1 MLIINVNPMALL
13 TVQKNGRF
21 PLSFTKSE
29 LIPVIKNSII
39 NPPYV
44 TGRPYPLDAARVL
57 EGLNDTDCFVFLETS
72 RVAGEENTSYLF
84 LNPIK
89 ILTAYGLDDLEPL
102 YKSMET
108 ALGRGYYLAGWWAY
122 EWGYALEP
130 KLWHLLD
137 IPRPKAPLV
146 WLGVFENP
154 KIWIHRSD
162 APFCPLKNIPNIQEN
177 LGPLEL
183 EVTKDQY
190 VKAINCVKDYI
201 ACGHTYQVN
210 YTLRGRF
217 DYTGL
222 PSDLYLS
229 LRARQSVSY
238 GAVIRNRKKW
248 LLSLSPEL
256 FFRLEGQ
263 KIWSKPMKGTLKRG
277 RTTGE
282 DCELARFLANDPK
295 NRAENIMIVDLL
307 RNDIGRLSLP
317 GTVRVPEIF
326 TVERYKTLFQMISRV
341 EGEIRPGT
349 SWHKIFNALFPCGS
363 VTGAPK
369 IRTMEIISEIESS
382 PRGVYTGAIGFISP
396 QRKAVLNVAIRTV
409 VLDGE
414 SGELGIGSGI
424 TIDSDPEREYDECRL
439 KAEFLT
445 NSLSLSSTKKGGS
458 GKDFSLIE
466 TMRWD
471 PGRGEQEVIKG
482 YFLLERHL
490 QRLSCSAHYF
500 AFYLDLEKVRRELS
514 EFAKSLYS
522 KRKFYRIRMLLGRD
536 GSIDISTSVLSTQEK
551 PVCFDLSLKT
561 VDSQDPFLY
570 HKTTYRPLYTE
581 EYQRAK
587 TCGLFDCV
595 FVNERGELTEGT
607 ISNLFLDIDGEL
619 VTPPVS
625 SGLLN
630 GTFRQDLV
638 EQGNAGEQVLYPD
651 DLKKARAIYLGNS
664 VRGLLRASYMDMLSP
679 GFSSTN

>member
-1 MLIINVNPMALL
+1 MKL
-13 TVQKNGRF
+13 
-21 PLSFTKSE
+21 
-29 LIPVIKNSII
+29 
-39 NPPYV
+39 PYV
-44 TGRPYPLDAARVL
+44 TGRPYSLDAARVL
-57 EGLNDTDCFVFLETS
+57 EGLNNIDCFVFLETS

-84 LNPIK
+84 LNPIE
-89 ILTAYGLDDLEPL
+89 ILTAYGPDDLEPL
-102 YKSMET
+102 YKSMDT

-137 IPRPKAPLV
+137 MLRPKVPLV
-146 WLGVFENP
+146 WLGVFKDP
-154 KIWIHRSD
+154 KVWIHRSYD
-162 APFCPLKNIPNIQEN
+162 SFCPLKNIPDIQEK

-183 EVTKDQY
+183 EVKKDQY
-190 VKAINCVKDYI
+190 IKAIECIKDYI
-201 ACGHTYQVN
+201 ARGHTYQVN
-210 YTLRGRF
+210 YTLKGRF
-217 DYTGL
+217 NYSGL

-238 GAVIRNRKKW
+238 GAVIRNREKW
-248 LLSLSPEL
+248 VVSLSPEL
-256 FFRLEGQ
+256 FFRLEKQ

-277 RTTGE
+277 RTIDE

-307 RNDIGRLSLP
+307 RNDIGRLSRP

-326 TVERYKTLFQMISRV
+326 TVERYETLFQMISRV

-349 SWHKIFNALFPCGS
+349 SWHKIFRALFPCGS

-414 SGELGIGSGI
+414 SGEIGIGSGI

-439 KAEFLT
+439 KAKFLT
-445 NSLSLSSTKKGGS
+445 DSFFFSHLKKGES
-458 GKDFSLIE
+458 REDFSLIE

-471 PGRGEQEVIKG
+471 PGRGDQGVAKG

-490 QRLSCSAHYF
+490 ERLSCSAHYF
-500 AFYLDLEKVRRELS
+500 AFYLDLEKVRRKLA
-514 EFAKSLYS
+514 EFANSLYS
-522 KRKFYRIRMLLGRD
+522 KRKSYRVRMLLGRD
-536 GSIDISTSVLSTQEK
+536 GSVNISASVLSIQEK
-551 PVCFDLSLKT
+551 PVYFDLSAKA

-587 TCGLFDCV
+587 TRDLFDCV
-595 FVNERGELTEGT
+595 FTNERDELTEGT
-607 ISNLFLDIDGEL
+607 ISNIFLEIDGEL
-619 VTPPVS
+619 VTPPVF

-630 GTFRQDLV
+630 GTFRQDFM
-638 EQGNAGEQVLYPD
+638 EHGNAREQVLYPD
-651 DLKKARAIYLGNS
+651 DLKKARSIYLGNS
-664 VRGLLRASYMDMLSP
+664 VRGLLKASYKDMLSP

>member
-1 MLIINVNPMALL
+1 MKL
-13 TVQKNGRF
+13 
-21 PLSFTKSE
+21 
-29 LIPVIKNSII
+29 
-39 NPPYV
+39 PYV

-57 EGLNDTDCFVFLETS
+57 EGLADTECFVFLETS

-84 LNPIK
+84 LNPIR
-89 ILTAYGLDDLEPL
+89 ILTAYGFGDLEPL

-108 ALGRGYYLAGWWAY
+108 AIDRGYYLAGWWAY

-130 KLWHLLD
+130 KLYHLLD
-137 IPRPKAPLV
+137 TLSPKAPLV
-146 WLGVFENP
+146 WLGVFEDP
-154 KIWIHRSD
+154 EIWIHRSD
-162 APFCPLKNIPNIQEN
+162 APFCPLKNIPYVQEN

-183 EVTKDQY
+183 EVKKEQY
-190 VKAINCVKDYI
+190 IRAIDCIKDYI
-201 ACGHTYQVN
+201 ARGHTYQVN

-217 DYTGL
+217 NYTGL

-248 LLSLSPEL
+248 LLSFSPEL
-256 FFRLEGQ
+256 FFRLEEQ

-277 RTTGE
+277 RTIDE

-307 RNDIGRLSLP
+307 RNDIGRLSCP

-326 TVERYKTLFQMISRV
+326 TVERYETLFQMISRV
-341 EGEIRPGT
+341 EGKIRPDT
-349 SWHKIFNALFPCGS
+349 SWHKIFRALFPCGS

-369 IRTMEIISEIESS
+369 IRTMEIISGIESS

-414 SGELGIGSGI
+414 SGEFGVGSGI
-424 TIDSDPEREYDECRL
+424 TIDSDPEREYDECKL
-439 KAEFLT
+439 KAKFLT
-445 NSLSLSSTKKGGS
+445 SSLSFPHLKKGEPRG
-458 GKDFSLIE
+458 DFCLIE
-466 TMRWD
+466 TMRWN
-471 PGRGEQEVIKG
+471 PGRGEQEVAGG

-490 QRLSCSAHYF
+490 ERLSQSAHYF
-500 AFYLDLEKVRRELS
+500 AFYLDMEKVRKELA
-514 EFAKSLYS
+514 EFAKGLYS
-522 KRKFYRIRMLLGRD
+522 KRKPHRVRMLLGRD
-536 GSIDISTSVLSTQEK
+536 GSLAISASVLSTQK
-551 PVCFDLSLKT
+551 KQVYFDLSARA

-570 HKTTYRPLYTE
+570 HKTTYRPVFTE

-587 TCGLFDCV
+587 TCGFFDCV
-595 FVNERGELTEGT
+595 FVNERGELAEGT
-607 ISNLFLDIDGEL
+607 ISNIFLEINGEL

-630 GTFRQDLV
+630 GTFRHELV
-638 EQGNAGEQVLYPD
+638 EQGIAREQVLYPD

-664 VRGLLRASYMDMLSP
+664 VRGLLRASYRDMLSP
-679 GFSSTN
+679 GFSSAN

>member
-1 MLIINVNPMALL
+1 M
-13 TVQKNGRF
+13 
-21 PLSFTKSE
+21 
-29 LIPVIKNSII
+29 

-44 TGRPYPLDAARVL
+44 TGRPYPLDAAQIL
-57 EGLNDTDCFVFLETS
+57 EGLNNRDCFVFLETL
-72 RVAGEENTSYLF
+72 RVSEEENTSYLF

-89 ILTAYGLDDLEPL
+89 ILTAYGLDDLETL
-102 YKSMET
+102 YRSMET
-108 ALGRGYYLAGWWAY
+108 ALDRGYYLAGWWAY
-122 EWGYALEP
+122 EWGYILEP

-137 IPRPKAPLV
+137 TLRPKVPLV
-146 WLGVFENP
+146 WLGVFKDP

-162 APFCPLKNIPNIQEN
+162 ASFCPLKEIPNIQEN

-183 EVTKDQY
+183 EVKKDQY
-190 VKAINCVKDYI
+190 IKAIECIKDYI
-201 ACGHTYQVN
+201 ARGHTYQVN

-217 DYTGL
+217 NYTGL

-229 LRARQSVSY
+229 LRAQQSVSY

-248 LLSLSPEL
+248 VISLSPEL

-277 RTTGE
+277 RTIEE
-282 DCELARFLANDPK
+282 DFEMARFLANDPK

-317 GTVRVPEIF
+317 GTVRVPETF
-326 TVERYKTLFQMISRV
+326 TVERYETLFQMISRV
-341 EGEIRPGT
+341 EGKIRPET
-349 SWHKIFNALFPCGS
+349 SWHKIFKALFPCGS

-424 TIDSDPEREYDECRL
+424 TIDSDPEREYDECKL
-439 KAEFLT
+439 KAKFLT
-445 NSLSLSSTKKGGS
+445 NSLSSSSSNKRGS
-458 GKDFSLIE
+458 REDFFLIE
-466 TMRWD
+466 TMRWN
-471 PGRGEQEVIKG
+471 PESGEQEVIKS
-482 YFLLERHL
+482 YFLLERHIE
-490 QRLSCSAHYF
+490 RLTRSAHYF
-500 AFYLDLEKVRRELS
+500 AFYLDLEKVRRELAK
-514 EFAKSLYS
+514 FAKGLYS
-522 KRKFYRIRMLLGRD
+522 KRKPYRVRMLLGRD
-536 GSIDISTSVLSTQEK
+536 GSVDISASVLSIQEK
-551 PVCFDLSLKT
+551 QVCFDLSSKP

-570 HKTTYRPLYTE
+570 HKTTYRALYTE

-587 TCGLFDCV
+587 TCGLFDRV
-595 FVNERGELTEGT
+595 FTNERGELTEGT
-607 ISNLFLDIDGEL
+607 ISNIFLEIDGEL
-619 VTPPVS
+619 VTPPIF

-630 GTFRQDLV
+630 GTFRQDFV
-638 EQGNAGEQVLYPD
+638 EQGNAREHVLYPD
-651 DLKKARAIYLGNS
+651 DLKRARSIYLGNS
-664 VRGLLRASYMDMLSP
+664 VRGLMRASYMDMLSP

>member
-1 MLIINVNPMALL
+1 MPELWALSAL
-13 TVQKNGRF
+13 DMDGIGVK
-21 PLSFTKSE
+21 
-29 LIPVIKNSII
+29 KNSIM
-39 NPPYV
+39 NLPYV

-57 EGLNDTDCFVFLETS
+57 EGLTDTECFVFLETS

-102 YKSMET
+102 YKSME
-108 ALGRGYYLAGWWAY
+108 AAIGRGYYLAGWWAY

-130 KLWHLLD
+130 KLYHLLD
-137 IPRPKAPLV
+137 TLRPKAPLV

-154 KIWIHRSD
+154 KIWGHRSD
-162 APFCPLKNIPNIQEN
+162 APFCPLKKIPNIQEN

-183 EVTKDQY
+183 EVKKDQY
-190 VKAINCVKDYI
+190 TKAIEYIKDYI
-201 ACGHTYQVN
+201 ARGHTYQVN

-217 DYTGL
+217 NYTGL

-238 GAVIRNRKKW
+238 GAVIRNKTKW
-248 LLSLSPEL
+248 VISLSPEL
-256 FFRLEGQ
+256 FFRLEGR

-277 RTTGE
+277 RTIDE
-282 DCELARFLANDPK
+282 DFELARFLANDPK

-307 RNDIGRLSLP
+307 RNDIGRISLP
-317 GTVRVPEIF
+317 GTVHVPEIF
-326 TVERYKTLFQMISRV
+326 TVERYETLFQMISRV
-341 EGEIRPGT
+341 EGEIRPDT
-349 SWHKIFNALFPCGS
+349 PWYKIFKALFPCGS

-409 VLDGE
+409 VLEGE
-414 SGELGIGSGI
+414 SGEIGIGSGI
-424 TIDSDPEREYDECRL
+424 TTDSDPEREYDECRL
-439 KAEFLT
+439 KARFLT
-445 NSLSLSSTKKGGS
+445 NPLYPHLKKGES
-458 GKDFSLIE
+458 REDFSLIE

-471 PGRGEQEVIKG
+471 PGRREQEVAEG

-490 QRLSCSAHYF
+490 KRLSQSAHYF
-500 AFYLDLEKVRRELS
+500 AFYLDLEMVRKELA
-514 EFAKSLYS
+514 EFAKGLYP
-522 KRKFYRIRMLLGRD
+522 KRKPHRVRMLLERD
-536 GSIDISTSVLSTQEK
+536 GSIDISASVLSTQEK
-551 PVCFDLSLKT
+551 QAYFDLSAKA

-570 HKTTYRPLYTE
+570 HKTTYRPLFTE

-587 TCGLFDCV
+587 TRGLFDCV

-607 ISNLFLDIDGEL
+607 ISNIFLEINGEL
-619 VTPPVS
+619 VTPAVS

-630 GTFRQDLV
+630 GTFRQELV
-638 EQGNAGEQVLYPD
+638 EQGHAREQVLYPD

-664 VRGLLRASYMDMLSP
+664 VRSLLRASYR
-679 GFSSTN
+679 

>member
-1 MLIINVNPMALL
+1 M
-13 TVQKNGRF
+13 
-21 PLSFTKSE
+21 S
-29 LIPVIKNSII
+29 
-39 NPPYV
+39 PPYV
-44 TGRPYPLDAARVL
+44 TGRPYPLDAARIL
-57 EGLNDTDCFVFLETS
+57 EGLNNTDCFVFLETS
-72 RVAGEENTSYLF
+72 RIAGEENTSYLF

-108 ALGRGYYLAGWWAY
+108 ALDRGYYLAGWWAY

-137 IPRPKAPLV
+137 TPRPKAPLV

-162 APFCPLKNIPNIQEN
+162 APICPLKNIPNIQEN

-190 VKAINCVKDYI
+190 VRAIDCIKDYI
-201 ACGHTYQVN
+201 ARGHTYQVN

-217 DYTGL
+217 NYTGL

-277 RTTGE
+277 RTTDE

-341 EGEIRPGT
+341 EGEIRPDT

-414 SGELGIGSGI
+414 SGEFGIGSGI
-424 TIDSDPEREYDECRL
+424 TIDSDPEKEYDECRL

-445 NSLSLSSTKKGGS
+445 NSLSLDSIKKGGS
-458 GKDFSLIE
+458 RKDFSLIE

-471 PGRGEQEVIKG
+471 PERGEHEVIKG

-490 QRLSCSAHYF
+490 ERLERSAHYF
-500 AFYLDLEKVRRELS
+500 AFYLDLEKVRMELDK
-514 EFAKSLYS
+514 FATGLHS
-522 KRKFYRIRMLLGRD
+522 KRKSHRVRMLLGRD
-536 GSIDISTSVLSTQEK
+536 GSVDISASVLSAQEK
-551 PVCFDLSLKT
+551 QVCFDLSLKT

-595 FVNERGELTEGT
+595 FANERGELTEGT
-607 ISNLFLDIDGEL
+607 ISNIFLDIDGEL
-619 VTPPVS
+619 VTPPVF

-638 EQGNAGEQVLYPD
+638 ERGNAVEQVLYPD
-651 DLKKARAIYLGNS
+651 DLKKAQAIYLGNS
-664 VRGLLRASYMDMLSP
+664 VRGLLRASYKSEIRDQKSEVRGLGS
-679 GFSSTN
+679 

>member
-1 MLIINVNPMALL
+1 M
-13 TVQKNGRF
+13 
-21 PLSFTKSE
+21 
-29 LIPVIKNSII
+29 

-57 EGLNDTDCFVFLETS
+57 EGLNDRDCFVFLETS

-108 ALGRGYYLAGWWAY
+108 AFDRGYYLAGWWAY

-137 IPRPKAPLV
+137 TPRPNAPLV

-162 APFCPLKNIPNIQEN
+162 TPICPLKNIPDIQEN

-190 VKAINCVKDYI
+190 INAIDCVKDYI
-201 ACGHTYQVN
+201 VRGHTYQVN

-217 DYTGL
+217 SYTGL

-277 RTTGE
+277 RTTDE
-282 DCELARFLANDPK
+282 DCDLARFLANDPK

-341 EGEIRPGT
+341 EGEVRPDT
-349 SWHKIFNALFPCGS
+349 SWHNIFNALFPCGS

-445 NSLSLSSTKKGGS
+445 NSLYLYSNKKS
-458 GKDFSLIE
+458 GPRKDFSLIE

-471 PGRGEQEVIKG
+471 TGRGEQGGEG

-490 QRLSCSAHYF
+490 ERLERSAHYF
-500 AFYLDLEKVRRELS
+500 AFYLNLEKVRRELA
-514 EFAKSLYS
+514 EFAKGLYS
-522 KRKFYRIRMLLGRD
+522 KRKSYRVRMLLGRD
-536 GSIDISTSVLSTQEK
+536 GSIDISASVLSAQEK
-551 PVCFDLSLKT
+551 QVCFDLSLKT

-595 FVNERGELTEGT
+595 FANERGELTEGT
-607 ISNLFLDIDGEL
+607 ISNIFLHIDGKL
-619 VTPPVS
+619 VTPPVF

-638 EQGNAGEQVLYPD
+638 EQGNAVEQVLYPD
-651 DLKKARAIYLGNS
+651 DLKKARTIYLGNS
-664 VRGLLRASYMDMLSP
+664 VRGLMRASYK
-679 GFSSTN
+679 

>member
-1 MLIINVNPMALL
+1 MDGIGV
-13 TVQKNGRF
+13 K
-21 PLSFTKSE
+21 
-29 LIPVIKNSII
+29 KNSIM
-39 NPPYV
+39 NLPYV

-57 EGLNDTDCFVFLETS
+57 EGLTDTECFVFLETS

-108 ALGRGYYLAGWWAY
+108 AIDRGYYLAGWWAY

-130 KLWHLLD
+130 KLYHLLD
-137 IPRPKAPLV
+137 TLRPKAPLV

-162 APFCPLKNIPNIQEN
+162 APFCPLEKIPNIQEN

-183 EVTKDQY
+183 EVKKDQY
-190 VKAINCVKDYI
+190 IKAIEYIKDYI
-201 ACGHTYQVN
+201 ARGHTYQVN

-217 DYTGL
+217 NYTGL
-222 PSDLYLS
+222 PSDFYLS

-238 GAVIRNRKKW
+238 GAVIRNKTKW
-248 LLSLSPEL
+248 VISLSPEL

-277 RTTGE
+277 RTIDE

-317 GTVRVPEIF
+317 GTVQVPEIF
-326 TVERYKTLFQMISRV
+326 TVERYETLFQMISRV
-341 EGEIRPGT
+341 EGKIRPDT
-349 SWHKIFNALFPCGS
+349 SWHKIFKALFPCGS

-382 PRGVYTGAIGFISP
+382 LRGVYTGAIGFISP

-414 SGELGIGSGI
+414 SGEIGIGSGI
-424 TIDSDPEREYDECRL
+424 TIDSDPVREYDECRL
-439 KAEFLT
+439 KARFLT
-445 NSLSLSSTKKGGS
+445 NPLYPHLKKGESRG
-458 GKDFSLIE
+458 DFSLIE

-471 PGRGEQEVIKG
+471 PGRREQEVAEG

-490 QRLSCSAHYF
+490 ERLSRSAHYF
-500 AFYLDLEKVRRELS
+500 AFYLDLEKVRKELA
-514 EFAKSLYS
+514 EFAKGLYS
-522 KRKFYRIRMLLGRD
+522 KRKPHRVRMLLGRD
-536 GSIDISTSVLSTQEK
+536 GSIDISASVLSMQEK
-551 PVCFDLSLKT
+551 QAYFDLSAKA

-570 HKTTYRPLYTE
+570 HKTTYRPLFTE

-587 TCGLFDCV
+587 TRGLFDCV

-607 ISNLFLDIDGEL
+607 ISNIFLEINGEL
-619 VTPPVS
+619 VTPAVS

-630 GTFRQDLV
+630 GTFRQELV
-638 EQGNAGEQVLYPD
+638 EQGHAREQVLYPD

-664 VRGLLRASYMDMLSP
+664 VRGLLRASYRDMLSP

>member
-1 MLIINVNPMALL
+1 MALSSKL
-13 TVQKNGRF
+13 TVQKNGRL

-29 LIPVIKNSII
+29 IIPAIKNLVM

-57 EGLNDTDCFVFLETS
+57 EGLNDRDCFVFLETS
-72 RVAGEENTSYLF
+72 RVAAEENTSYLF

-108 ALGRGYYLAGWWAY
+108 VLDRGYYLAGWWAY

-137 IPRPKAPLV
+137 TPRPKAPLV

-154 KIWIHRSD
+154 KIWIHRFD
-162 APFCPLKNIPNIQEN
+162 APFCPLKNIPNIREN

-190 VKAINCVKDYI
+190 VKTINCIKDYI

-210 YTLRGRF
+210 YTLRGKF
-217 DYTGL
+217 NYTGL

-277 RTTGE
+277 RTTDE

-341 EGEIRPGT
+341 EGEIRPDT

-424 TIDSDPEREYDECRL
+424 TIDSDPEREYDECIL

-445 NSLSLSSTKKGGS
+445 NSLCLSSTKKGGS

-466 TMRWD
+466 TIRWD

-490 QRLSCSAHYF
+490 QRLSRSAHYF
-500 AFYLDLEKVRRELS
+500 AFYLDLEKVRRELA
-514 EFAKSLYS
+514 EFAKGLYS
-522 KRKFYRIRMLLGRD
+522 KRKSHRVRMLLERD
-536 GSIDISTSVLSTQEK
+536 GSIDISASVLSAQEK
-551 PVCFDLSLKT
+551 QVCFDLSLKT

-570 HKTTYRPLYTE
+570 HKTTCRPLYTE

-595 FVNERGELTEGT
+595 FANERGELTEGT
-607 ISNLFLDIDGEL
+607 ISNIFLDIDGEL

-630 GTFRQDLV
+630 GTFRQNLV

-664 VRGLLRASYMDMLSP
+664 VRGLLRASYR
-679 GFSSTN
+679 

>member
-1 MLIINVNPMALL
+1 MKL
-13 TVQKNGRF
+13 
-21 PLSFTKSE
+21 
-29 LIPVIKNSII
+29 
-39 NPPYV
+39 PYV
-44 TGRPYPLDAARVL
+44 TGRPYPLDAASVL
-57 EGLNDTDCFVFLETS
+57 EGLNNINCFVFLETS

-84 LNPIK
+84 LNPIE
-89 ILTAYGLDDLEPL
+89 ILTAYGPDDLEPL
-102 YKSMET
+102 YKSMDT
-108 ALGRGYYLAGWWAY
+108 ALDRGYYLAGWWAY

-137 IPRPKAPLV
+137 TLRSKAPLV

-154 KIWIHRSD
+154 KVWIHRSND
-162 APFCPLKNIPNIQEN
+162 SFCPLKNIPDVQEK

-183 EVTKDQY
+183 EVKKDQY
-190 VKAINCVKDYI
+190 IEAIEYIKDYI
-201 ACGHTYQVN
+201 ARGHTYQVN

-217 DYTGL
+217 NYTGL

-248 LLSLSPEL
+248 VLSLSPEL

-277 RTTGE
+277 RTIDE

-307 RNDIGRLSLP
+307 RNDIGRLSFP

-326 TVERYKTLFQMISRV
+326 TVERYETLFQMISRV

-349 SWHKIFNALFPCGS
+349 SWHKIFKALFPCGS

-382 PRGVYTGAIGFISP
+382 PRGVYSGAIGFISP
-396 QRKAVLNVAIRTV
+396 RRKAVLNVAIRTV

-414 SGELGIGSGI
+414 SGELGIGGGI
-424 TIDSDPEREYDECRL
+424 TIDSDPKREYDECRL
-439 KAEFLT
+439 KAKFLT
-445 NSLSLSSTKKGGS
+445 NFLSLSSLNKQGS
-458 GKDFSLIE
+458 REDFSLIE

-471 PGRGEQEVIKG
+471 PESGDHGVAKG

-490 QRLSCSAHYF
+490 ERLSQSAHYF
-500 AFYLDLEKVRRELS
+500 DFYLNIERVRRELAK
-514 EFAKSLYS
+514 FAKGLYA
-522 KRKFYRIRMLLGRD
+522 KRKSYRVRMLLGRD
-536 GSIDISTSVLSTQEK
+536 GSVNILASVLSTQEK
-551 PVCFDLSLKT
+551 PIYFDLSSKA
-561 VDSQDPFLY
+561 VDSQNPFLY

-581 EYQRAK
+581 EYQKAK
-587 TCGLFDCV
+587 TRGLFDRV
-595 FVNERGELTEGT
+595 FTNERGELTEGT
-607 ISNLFLDIDGEL
+607 ISNIFLEIDGEL
-619 VTPPVS
+619 VTPPVF

-630 GTFRQDLV
+630 GTFRQDFM
-638 EQGNAGEQVLYPD
+638 EHGNAREQVLYPD
-651 DLKKARAIYLGNS
+651 DLKKAQAIYLGNS
-664 VRGLLRASYMDMLSP
+664 VRGLLRASRK
-679 GFSSTN
+679 

>member
-1 MLIINVNPMALL
+1 MAMNL
-13 TVQKNGRF
+13 
-21 PLSFTKSE
+21 
-29 LIPVIKNSII
+29 
-39 NPPYV
+39 PYV
-44 TGRPYPLDAARVL
+44 TGRPYPLDAASIL
-57 EGLNDTDCFVFLETS
+57 KGLTDIECFVFLETS

-84 LNPIK
+84 LDPIK
-89 ILTAYGLDDLEPL
+89 ILTAYGPDDLEPL

-108 ALGRGYYLAGWWAY
+108 AIDRGYYLAGWWAY

-130 KLWHLLD
+130 KLYHLLD
-137 IPRPKAPLV
+137 ALRPKAPLV

-154 KIWIHRSD
+154 KIWIHKPD
-162 APFCPLKNIPNIQEN
+162 APFCPLKNIPDIRKK
-177 LGPLEL
+177 LGPLKL
-183 EVTKDQY
+183 EVEKERY
-190 VKAINCVKDYI
+190 IRAIDCIKDYI
-201 ACGHTYQVN
+201 AGGHTYQVN

-256 FFRLEGQ
+256 FFRLEGR

-277 RTTGE
+277 RTIDE
-282 DCELARFLANDPK
+282 DRELARFLANDPK

-326 TVERYKTLFQMISRV
+326 TVERYETLFQMTSRI

-349 SWHKIFNALFPCGS
+349 SWHEIFKALFPCGS

-396 QRKAVLNVAIRTV
+396 RRRAVLNVAIRTV

-424 TIDSDPEREYDECRL
+424 TIDSDPAREYDECRL
-439 KAEFLT
+439 KARFLT
-445 NSLSLSSTKKGGS
+445 DPLYFPHLKKGETR
-458 GKDFSLIE
+458 KDFSLIE

-471 PGRGEQEVIKG
+471 PVRREQEVTEG

-490 QRLSCSAHYF
+490 ERLSQSAHYF
-500 AFYLDLEKVRRELS
+500 AFYLDLKKVRRELA
-514 EFAKSLYS
+514 EFARGLYPE
-522 KRKFYRIRMLLGRD
+522 RRPHRVRMLLGRD
-536 GSIDISTSVLSTQEK
+536 GSLTVSASALSMQEK
-551 PVCFDLSLKT
+551 QVYFDLSAKA

-570 HKTTYRPLYTE
+570 HKTTYRPLFTE

-587 TCGLFDCV
+587 TRGLFDCV
-595 FVNERGELTEGT
+595 FVNERGELTEGS
-607 ISNLFLDIDGEL
+607 ISNIFLEINGGL

-630 GTFRQDLV
+630 GTFRQELV
-638 EQGNAGEQVLYPD
+638 EQGRASEHVLYPD
-651 DLKKARAIYLGNS
+651 DMNKAAAIYLGNS
-664 VRGLLRASYMDMLSP
+664 VRGLLRASCK
-679 GFSSTN
+679 

>member
-1 MLIINVNPMALL
+1 M
-13 TVQKNGRF
+13 
-21 PLSFTKSE
+21 
-29 LIPVIKNSII
+29 

-44 TGRPYPLDAARVL
+44 TGRPYSLDAARIL
-57 EGLNDTDCFVFLETS
+57 EGLNNTDCFVFLETS

-108 ALGRGYYLAGWWAY
+108 ALDRGYYLAGWWAY

-137 IPRPKAPLV
+137 TPRPKAPLV

-162 APFCPLKNIPNIQEN
+162 APICPLKNIPDIQDN

-190 VKAINCVKDYI
+190 IKAIDCVKDYI
-201 ACGHTYQVN
+201 ARGHTYQVN

-217 DYTGL
+217 KYTGL

-277 RTTGE
+277 RTTDE

-341 EGEIRPGT
+341 EGEIRPDT

-396 QRKAVLNVAIRTV
+396 QKKAVLNVAIRTV

-414 SGELGIGSGI
+414 SGEFGIGSGI
-424 TIDSDPEREYDECRL
+424 TIDSDPEKEYDECRL

-445 NSLSLSSTKKGGS
+445 NSLSLYSIKKGGS
-458 GKDFSLIE
+458 RKDFSIIE
-466 TMRWD
+466 TIRWD
-471 PGRGEQEVIKG
+471 CGRGEQGVIKG

-490 QRLSCSAHYF
+490 QRFSRSAHYF
-500 AFYLDLEKVRRELS
+500 AFYLDLEKARRELA
-514 EFAKSLYS
+514 EFAKGLNS
-522 KRKFYRIRMLLGRD
+522 KGKSYRVRMLLGRD
-536 GSIDISTSVLSTQEK
+536 GSIDISASVLSAQEK
-551 PVCFDLSLKT
+551 QVCFDLSLKT

-587 TCGLFDCV
+587 TRGLFDCV
-595 FVNERGELTEGT
+595 FANERGELTEGT
-607 ISNLFLDIDGEL
+607 ISNIFLDIDGEL

-664 VRGLLRASYMDMLSP
+664 VRGLLKASYR
-679 GFSSTN
+679 

>member
-1 MLIINVNPMALL
+1 MDDIGG
-13 TVQKNGRF
+13 K
-21 PLSFTKSE
+21 
-29 LIPVIKNSII
+29 KNSIMKL
-39 NPPYV
+39 PYV
-44 TGRPYPLDAARVL
+44 TGRPYPLDAAQIL
-57 EGLNDTDCFVFLETS
+57 EGLNDRNCFVFLETS

-108 ALGRGYYLAGWWAY
+108 AIDRGYYLAGWWAY

-137 IPRPKAPLV
+137 MLRPKAPLV

-154 KIWIHRSD
+154 KVWIHRSYD
-162 APFCPLKNIPNIQEN
+162 SFCPLKNIPNIQEK

-183 EVTKDQY
+183 EVKKDQY
-190 VKAINCVKDYI
+190 IKAIECIKDYI
-201 ACGHTYQVN
+201 ARGHTYQVN
-210 YTLRGRF
+210 YTLKGRF
-217 DYTGL
+217 NYSGL

-229 LRARQSVSY
+229 LRARQPVSY
-238 GAVIRNRKKW
+238 GAVIRNREKW
-248 LLSLSPEL
+248 VVSLSPEL
-256 FFRLEGQ
+256 FFRLEKQ

-277 RTTGE
+277 RTIDE

-307 RNDIGRLSLP
+307 RNDIGRLSRP

-326 TVERYKTLFQMISRV
+326 TVERYETLFQMISRV
-341 EGEIRPGT
+341 EGEIRLGT
-349 SWHKIFNALFPCGS
+349 SWHKIFRALFPCGS

-409 VLDGE
+409 FLDGE

-424 TIDSDPEREYDECRL
+424 TIDSDPEREYDECKL
-439 KAEFLT
+439 KAKFLT
-445 NSLSLSSTKKGGS
+445 DSLCLSSTKKGRS
-458 GKDFSLIE
+458 RKDFSLIE
-466 TMRWD
+466 TIRWD
-471 PGRGEQEVIKG
+471 PGRGDQEMAKG

-490 QRLSCSAHYF
+490 ERLSRSAHYF
-500 AFYLDLEKVRRELS
+500 AFYLDLEKVRRELA
-514 EFAKSLYS
+514 EFEKGLYS
-522 KRKFYRIRMLLGRD
+522 KRKSYRVRMLLGRD
-536 GSIDISTSVLSTQEK
+536 GSIDISASVLSIQEK
-551 PVCFDLSLKT
+551 QVCFDLSLKT
-561 VDSQDPFLY
+561 VDSQDTFLY

-587 TCGLFDCV
+587 ACGYFDCV
-595 FVNERGELTEGT
+595 FANERGELTEGT
-607 ISNLFLDIDGEL
+607 ISNIFLEIDGEL

-638 EQGNAGEQVLYPD
+638 EQGNAREQVLYPD
-651 DLKKARAIYLGNS
+651 DLKKAQAIYLGNS
-664 VRGLLRASYMDMLSP
+664 VRGLLRASYK
-679 GFSSTN
+679 

>member
-1 MLIINVNPMALL
+1 M
-13 TVQKNGRF
+13 K
-21 PLSFTKSE
+21 LS
-29 LIPVIKNSII
+29 
-39 NPPYV
+39 YV
-44 TGRPYPLDAARVL
+44 TGRPYPLDAAGIL
-57 EGLNDTDCFVFLETS
+57 EGLNNINCFVFLETS

-89 ILTAYGLDDLEPL
+89 ILTAYGPDDLGPL
-102 YKSMET
+102 YKSMDT
-108 ALGRGYYLAGWWAY
+108 VLDRGYYLAGWWAY

-137 IPRPKAPLV
+137 TPRPKAPLV

-154 KIWIHRSD
+154 KIWIHGPD
-162 APFCPLKNIPNIQEN
+162 APFCPLKNIPDIQEK

-190 VKAINCVKDYI
+190 IKAIDCVKDYI
-201 ACGHTYQVN
+201 ASGHTYQVN

-217 DYTGL
+217 KYTGL

-229 LRARQSVSY
+229 LRTRQSVSY

-282 DCELARFLANDPK
+282 DCEFARFLANDPK

-317 GTVRVPEIF
+317 GTVWVPEIF
-326 TVERYKTLFQMISRV
+326 TVERYETLFQMISRV
-341 EGEIRPGT
+341 EGEIRPDT

-409 VLDGE
+409 ALDGE

-439 KAEFLT
+439 KAKFLT
-445 NSLSLSSTKKGGS
+445 NSLFLPSLNKQGS
-458 GKDFSLIE
+458 REDFSLIE

-471 PGRGEQEVIKG
+471 PERGDQGVAKG

-490 QRLSCSAHYF
+490 ERLSCSAHYF
-500 AFYLDLEKVRRELS
+500 AFYLDIEKVKRELAK
-514 EFAKSLYS
+514 FAKGLYS
-522 KRKFYRIRMLLGRD
+522 KRKSYRVRMLLGRD
-536 GSIDISTSVLSTQEK
+536 GSVDISASVLSIQEK
-551 PVCFDLSLKT
+551 PIYFDLSSKV

-587 TCGLFDCV
+587 TRGLFDRV
-595 FVNERGELTEGT
+595 FTNERGELTEGT
-607 ISNLFLDIDGEL
+607 ISNIFLEIDGEL

-630 GTFRQDLV
+630 GTFRQDFV
-638 EQGNAGEQVLYPD
+638 AQGNAREQVLYPD
-651 DLKKARAIYLGNS
+651 DLKKARAIHLGNS
-664 VRGLLRASYMDMLSP
+664 VRGLLKASYRDMLSP